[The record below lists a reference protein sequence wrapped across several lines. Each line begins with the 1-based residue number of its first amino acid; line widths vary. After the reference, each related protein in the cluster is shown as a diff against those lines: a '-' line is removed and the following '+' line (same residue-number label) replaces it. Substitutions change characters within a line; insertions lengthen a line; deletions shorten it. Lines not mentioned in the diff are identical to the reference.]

1 MEFYTSMIACAP
13 VWSDMSRTDESYTHF
28 IGFLKITL
36 PLAALALMSTVFLF
50 ARAPTTDSVIPYAE
64 IEEIAR
70 EPRLSG
76 AQMSGVSNDGAII
89 EIKAR
94 EARPNSGPNGDLTT
108 AETLSAA
115 IRTAE
120 GILIEIRAGAGEI
133 NNVDRTARLTGLA
146 RLDTSNGYQMETSA
160 LNADLTSGRIISD
173 GALEIQAPYGLLTA
187 GQLIIE
193 TPEGADGQRMIF
205 QNGVRLVYTPQ
216 Q

>member
-1 MEFYTSMIACAP
+1 MPRSVERYSQF
-13 VWSDMSRTDESYTHF
+13 V
-28 IGFLKITL
+28 GFLKITL

-76 AQMSGVSNDGAII
+76 AQMSGVSDDGSVI
-89 EIKAR
+89 ELKAR
-94 EARPNSGPNGDLTT
+94 EARPNGDITTVANMTAAIDT
-108 AETLSAA
+108 AED
-115 IRTAE
+115 IH
-120 GILIEIRAGAGEI
+120 IEIRAGAGEI
-133 NNVDRTARLTGLA
+133 NSADNTARLTGLA
-146 RLDTSNGYQMETSA
+146 RLETSNGYEMETSG
-160 LNADLTSGRIISD
+160 LTADLTSGRIISD
-173 GALEIQAPYGLLTA
+173 GALEIQAPYGSLTA

-193 TPEGADGQRMIF
+193 TPEGGDGQRMVF